1 MFNQNYITM
10 KKLFT
15 LFAVLA
21 MFAFASCEEN
31 GGDDVNPND
40 KPNTEQPED
49 KPDDGNEDTEKP
61 EGDIPQNI
69 FFALDKEKVSI
80 SPDGGSVNVT
90 VYSNYKW
97 SIAGAVDWCTLS
109 TNSGE
114 ANEDGQ
120 VVTLSAELT
129 YDTPRE
135 ATYWFRCGDKQI
147 KLVVTQDIKE
157 VIVADDN
164 NTFNIPADGA
174 LITLEYQTSVDCDV
188 VIPEDAKDWITIIP
202 ATTRALVVESVNLN
216 VAENTSYSARTAVV
230 KVVKKGDNSLY
241 VEYTINQEQNDAI
254 IAGKTRFNLDGW
266 GTSISIEWE
275 SNVECEVI
283 IPEDATWISFSPET
297 RALISNQVNLD
308 IASNENSTERSATIK
323 VVAVNNSDLF
333 AEYTIIQSTV
343 YCIRYKTTDGN
354 AVILNSTAG
363 FGANIVSNIYERG
376 NGIIEFDAPIT
387 SIETA
392 FAGCKSLASITI
404 PDSVTSIGV
413 NAFYNCS
420 SLAEVHISDIAAW
433 CKITFTNDYSNPL
446 YYAKKLYLN
455 GELITD
461 LTIPDGVTSIGDY
474 AFYNCSSLTSVT
486 SGNGVTSI
494 GSYAFDGCTGELF
507 VKCNIPSASSY
518 SSGAF
523 YGSKF
528 TKVTIGNSVTSI
540 GNYAFY
546 NCSSLA
552 SVTIGNSV
560 TSIGRDAFYGCSS
573 LASINIPDSVTSIGN
588 YAFYNCSSL
597 TSVTIGNSVTSIGS
611 DAFYGC
617 SSLASINI
625 PDSVTSIGDYAFRG
639 CSSLTSVTIGNSV
652 TSIGDYAFRG
662 CSSLASVT
670 IGNSVTSIG
679 NYAFYYC
686 SSLAEVYCKPTT
698 PPAGGDDMFNYNA
711 SGRKIYVPTES
722 VDAYTRASYW
732 RDYSSYIVGYD
743 F

>member
-1 MFNQNYITM
+1 M

-49 KPDDGNEDTEKP
+49 KPDDGNEGTEKP
-61 EGDIPQNI
+61 EEDIPQNI

-80 SPDGGSVNVT
+80 SPDGGSVNIT

-97 SIAGAVDWCTLS
+97 SIAGDVDWCTLS
-109 TNSGE
+109 TKSGE

-120 VVTLSAELT
+120 IVTFSAELT

-157 VIVADDN
+157 VIAADDN
-164 NTFNIPADGA
+164 NIFNIPADGA

-188 VIPEDAKDWITIIP
+188 VIPEDAKDWITIVP

-275 SNVECEVI
+275 SNVECEII

-308 IASNENSTERSATIK
+308 IASNENGTERSATIK
-323 VVAVNNSDLF
+323 VAAVNNSDLF
-333 AEYTIIQSTV
+333 VEYTIIQSTV

-354 AVILNSTAG
+354 AVIPYSTAG

-376 NGIIEFDAPIT
+376 NGIIEFDAPIPSIGKEAFRFCSSLASVTIPDSVT
-387 SIETA
+387 SIGEYA
-392 FAGCKSLASITI
+392 FQGCSSLVSITI
-404 PDSVTSIGV
+404 PDSVTSIGFY
-413 NAFYNCS
+413 AFYECS
-420 SLAEVHISDIAAW
+420 SLAEVHISDISAW
-433 CKITFTNDYSNPL
+433 CNIVFHSYNSNPL

-461 LTIPDGVTSIGDY
+461 LTIPDGVTSIGDR
-474 AFYNCSSLTSVT
+474 AFRSCSSLESVT
-486 SGNGVTSI
+486 
-494 GSYAFDGCTGELF
+494 
-507 VKCNIPSASSY
+507 
-518 SSGAF
+518 
-523 YGSKF
+523 
-528 TKVTIGNSVTSI
+528 
-540 GNYAFY
+540 
-546 NCSSLA
+546 
-552 SVTIGNSV
+552 
-560 TSIGRDAFYGCSS
+560 
-573 LASINIPDSVTSIGN
+573 IPDSVTSIGE
-588 YAFYNCSSL
+588 YAFYK
-597 TSVTIGNSVTSIGS
+597 
-611 DAFYGC
+611 
-617 SSLASINI
+617 
-625 PDSVTSIGDYAFRG
+625 
-639 CSSLTSVTIGNSV
+639 
-652 TSIGDYAFRG
+652 
-662 CSSLASVT
+662 
-670 IGNSVTSIG
+670 
-679 NYAFYYC
+679 C
-686 SSLAEVYCKPTT
+686 SSLAEVYCKSTT
-698 PPAGGDDMFNYNA
+698 PPTGGGYMFDYNA

-722 VDAYTRASYW
+722 VDAYRSAQYW
-732 RDYSSYIVGYD
+732 RGYKSYISSSVKVGDLVTYGGAKGVVFDVADTVVKIVSVLETKATWSDAFSWCNSYGTDWYLPNISELEAIYKNKSTIDATLSDNGYTILDTFYYWSSDEYDSDHAYELKFSNGRSSYYNKNSPTNVRAVLA